1 MNRITKLYAPLT
13 MIAVLAAGTI
23 TGQAFTQDQKT
34 AGPPA
39 VKVRPL
45 VPAHSPAPGP
55 PAPDPAPAAMP
66 PLTAAPPPLPSAG
79 AQPRHPPPPAMPPS
93 QPEAAGV
100 TAPGGP
106 PGAARRAV
114 PAGKRS
120 GGGPPI
126 SLNFDDAD
134 VYQVIQT
141 IFGDVL
147 RTNYVVDGRVK
158 GRVTFR
164 SIAPVPRERVLPV
177 MEVILRLNGI
187 GVVEDAGLYRI
198 IPISEIAREPTPIAF
213 GRDVEKIPLEGK
225 SLVQVIPVLYL
236 QSSEMV
242 KLITPF
248 LSANAFVVD
257 IPKTNQ
263 IIVVDTD
270 ASVKRIM
277 QLVNALD
284 NEQQKRKQAQ
294 VFVHHV
300 QNGKARNAAAL
311 LQQIFLGAQPGQA
324 AAFEASRPGT
334 GPGGTAAPL
343 PAHIPGQPASHRER
357 GAIVSDITRIFHDEA
372 MNALIILATPED
384 YALIRETVR
393 QIDIV
398 PRQVVIEGIIA
409 EVMLTDNLSIG
420 LSASVDTT
428 FHFAANKVDGTLSLN
443 PSGLDPAKLPGSGF
457 TFVGKVGDRVRA
469 VVSALA
475 TKSRAKVLAAPHIL
489 VADNR
494 EARIQVGQQVP
505 VATSETFG
513 STTVAPQR
521 TIQYKDIGV
530 ILKVTPQVN
539 ESGLVSLALA
549 QEVSTFSTI
558 ELFSNEK
565 NIIINKTEASTN
577 LVVQDGETIVIG
589 GLIREDTTRSITG
602 IPWLSKIPLLGHLFG
617 NTTDDLSRTEI
628 IILLTPHV
636 MKNQGDAKKVTDDYV
651 DKFTAT
657 GKHGIKKDEINK
669 MGTNQKNGTPEAGSQ
684 AHEEFEQEIKQ

>member
-1 MNRITKLYAPLT
+1 MMKLCVLLATGLVLVGGI
-13 MIAVLAAGTI
+13 IA
-23 TGQAFTQDQKT
+23 GQALSEEQKT
-34 AGPPA
+34 ADHGA

-45 VPAHSPAPGP
+45 VLAETEAPGL
-55 PAPDPAPAAMP
+55 AAQGSAPAAMP
-66 PLTAAPPPLPSAG
+66 SAATPPPLALDAQPSARVLQAPPSPAAPPPSQETTTSPHRTRPSA
-79 AQPRHPPPPAMPPS
+79 PA
-93 QPEAAGV
+93 AN
-100 TAPGGP
+100 
-106 PGAARRAV
+106 RAN
-114 PAGKRS
+114 S
-120 GGGPPI
+120 GRPI

-147 RTNYVVDGRVK
+147 RANYIVDARVK

-164 SIAPVPRERVLPV
+164 SIAPVPSDKVLPV
-177 MEVILRLNGI
+177 MEVMLRLNGI

-198 IPISEIAREPTPIAF
+198 IPISEIAREPTQIAF
-213 GRDVEKIPLEGK
+213 GRDVDKIQSGGR
-225 SLVQVIPVLYL
+225 SLVQVIPILYL
-236 QSSEMV
+236 QSSEMIT
-242 KLITPF
+242 LITPF
-248 LSANAFVVD
+248 LSANALAID

-277 QLVNALD
+277 QLVSALD
-284 NEQQKRKQAQ
+284 NEQQKKKQAQ
-294 VFVHHV
+294 VFVYHV
-300 QNGKARNAAAL
+300 QNGKARNVAAL
-311 LQQIFLGAQPGQA
+311 LQQIFLGMQPGTVAASQNVKPGGGGGAASAQPSSVTAQIGQ
-324 AAFEASRPGT
+324 SV
-334 GPGGTAAPL
+334 
-343 PAHIPGQPASHRER
+343 PAR
-357 GAIVSDITRIFHDEA
+357 GKEAIVSDITRIFHDEII
-372 MNALIILATPED
+372 NAVIVLATPED
-384 YALIRETVR
+384 YTLIKETIG

-420 LSASVDTT
+420 LSASIKTT
-428 FHFAANKVDGTLSLN
+428 FTLSGSKVNGTLSLN
-443 PSGLDPAKLPGSGF
+443 PSGLDPNSLPGSGF
-457 TFVGKVGDRVRA
+457 TFVGKVGDEIRA
-469 VVSALA
+469 VISALA

-589 GLIREDTTRSITG
+589 GLIREDTTKAITG
-602 IPWLSKIPLLGHLFG
+602 IPWLSKIPLFGHLFG
-617 NTTDDLSRTEI
+617 NTTDDCSRTEI

-636 MKNQGDAKKVTDDYV
+636 MKSQQDAKKVTSDYV
-651 DKFTAT
+651 DKFTNT
-657 GKHGIKKDEINK
+657 GKHGFKKDDVNR
-669 MGTNQKNGTPEAGSQ
+669 MGTNRKNETPESGSK
-684 AHEEFEQEIKQ
+684 AEREIEQQMKQ

>member
-1 MNRITKLYAPLT
+1 M
-13 MIAVLAAGTI
+13 
-23 TGQAFTQDQKT
+23 
-34 AGPPA
+34 
-39 VKVRPL
+39 
-45 VPAHSPAPGP
+45 
-55 PAPDPAPAAMP
+55 PAAN
-66 PLTAAPPPLPSAG
+66 
-79 AQPRHPPPPAMPPS
+79 
-93 QPEAAGV
+93 
-100 TAPGGP
+100 
-106 PGAARRAV
+106 
-114 PAGKRS
+114 RS
-120 GGGPPI
+120 IGFGPI

-141 IFGDVL
+141 VFGEVL
-147 RTNYVVDGRVK
+147 RANYIVDARVK

-164 SIAPVPRERVLPV
+164 SIAPVPFDKVLPV

-187 GVVEDAGLYRI
+187 GVVEAAGLYRI

-213 GRDVEKIPLEGK
+213 GRDVEKIVLEGR

-242 KLITPF
+242 RLITPF

-284 NEQQKRKQAQ
+284 NEQQKRKQVQ

-300 QNGKARNAAAL
+300 QNGKARNVAAL

-324 AAFEASRPGT
+324 SVFEAARPGT
-334 GPGGTAAPL
+334 GTGGTVPPL
-343 PAHIPGQPASHRER
+343 PPPVPAQISGQPASPRGRE
-357 GAIVSDITRIFHDEA
+357 ALVADITRIFYDEI

-420 LSASVDTT
+420 LSASLKTT
-428 FHFAANKVDGTLSLN
+428 FHVDGNRVDGTLSLN
-443 PSGLDPAKLPGSGF
+443 PSGLDPGNLPGSGF
-457 TFVGKVGDRVRA
+457 TFVGKAGDDVRA
-469 VVSALA
+469 TVSALA
-475 TKSRAKVLAAPHIL
+475 TRSRAKVLAAPHIL

-539 ESGLVSLALA
+539 ESGLVALALA

-589 GLIREDTTRSITG
+589 GLIREDTTKAITG

-636 MKNQGDAKKVTDDYV
+636 IKGQGDAKRVTDDYV

-657 GKHGIKKDEINK
+657 GKEGIKKDEIQK
-669 MGTNQKNGTPEAGSQ
+669 MGINQRNTAPEAGSKAQ
-684 AHEEFEQEIKQ
+684 KEIGQEIR

>member
-1 MNRITKLYAPLT
+1 M
-13 MIAVLAAGTI
+13 
-23 TGQAFTQDQKT
+23 
-34 AGPPA
+34 
-39 VKVRPL
+39 
-45 VPAHSPAPGP
+45 
-55 PAPDPAPAAMP
+55 
-66 PLTAAPPPLPSAG
+66 
-79 AQPRHPPPPAMPPS
+79 
-93 QPEAAGV
+93 
-100 TAPGGP
+100 
-106 PGAARRAV
+106 
-114 PAGKRS
+114 
-120 GGGPPI
+120 
-126 SLNFDDAD
+126 
-134 VYQVIQT
+134 YQVIQT

-147 RTNYVVDGRVK
+147 RANYIVDARVK

-164 SIAPVPRERVLPV
+164 SIAPVPTDRVLAV

-198 IPISEIAREPTPIAF
+198 VPISEIAREPTPIAF
-213 GRDVEKIPLEGK
+213 GRDVEKIPSGGK
-225 SLVQVIPVLYL
+225 SLVQVIPILYL
-236 QSSEMV
+236 QSSEMI

-248 LSANAFVVD
+248 LSANALVVD

-277 QLVNALD
+277 QLVNTLD
-284 NEQQKRKQAQ
+284 SEQQKRKQAQ

-300 QNGKARNAAAL
+300 QNGKARNVAAL
-311 LQQIFLGAQPGQA
+311 LQQIYLGMQPGQTGMSEAPGSRTGTTA
-324 AAFEASRPGT
+324 AAP
-334 GPGGTAAPL
+334 PVPV
-343 PAHIPGQPASHRER
+343 PAQIPGQPVSYRGRE
-357 GAIVSDITRIFHDEA
+357 AIVSDITRIFHDEII
-372 MNALIILATPED
+372 NAVIILATPED
-384 YALIRETVR
+384 YALIKETIE

-398 PRQVVIEGIIA
+398 PRQVVIEGIVA

-428 FHFAANKVDGTLSLN
+428 FHFAGNKIDGTLSLN
-443 PSGLDPAKLPGSGF
+443 PSGLDPTKLPGSGF
-457 TFVGKVGDRVRA
+457 TFVGKVGDQVRA
-469 VVSALA
+469 VISALA
-475 TKSRAKVLAAPHIL
+475 TKSKAKVLAAPHIL

-521 TIQYKDIGV
+521 TIQYKDIGI

-539 ESGLVSLALA
+539 ESGLVSLALV

-602 IPWLSKIPLLGHLFG
+602 IPLLSKIPLLGHLFG
-617 NTTDDLSRTEI
+617 NTTDDGSRTEI

-636 MKNQGDAKKVTDDYV
+636 IKNQRDAKKVTGDYV
-651 DKFTAT
+651 DKFTGT
-657 GKHGIKKDEINK
+657 GKDGIKKDEINR
-669 MGTNQKNGTPEAGSQ
+669 MGTTQKNGTPEAGSK
-684 AHEEFEQEIKQ
+684 AEREIEQQMK